1 MAFQYYHK
9 RSKQPPATM
18 QLAEL
23 LGMLSYA
30 LDMTEGQPQGHCI
43 RSCWIGTKLGMAM
56 GMDERD
62 LYDLYFT
69 LLLKDLGCSSN
80 AARICALYLTD
91 DISFKRDFK
100 YIDGSLNAAL
110 RFVFAK
116 TGLQA
121 GLAERFRATVHI
133 LQNGGEISKSLMET
147 RCQRG
152 AEIAAK
158 LRFGPAVQDGIRALD
173 EHWNGGGKPL
183 GLKETAIP
191 MAANIALLAQV
202 VDIFHT
208 AEGAPAALREIESRS
223 GTWFNPDL
231 VAAFAALSADGAFW
245 RTLKRPDID
254 QIVFALPPGQ
264 KPTKVTEGYLDDIAA
279 AFASVIDA
287 KSPFTADHSAR
298 VTLYT
303 DTIAEQLGLDQAHR
317 RWLRRAALL
326 HDLGK
331 LAVSNQV
338 LDKPSKLDDDEW
350 QAIRAHSRHSE
361 EILTRVSAFHDIAP
375 IAGAHH
381 ERLDGHGY
389 PYGLKGDQIGLEVRI
404 LTVADVFDALSAERP
419 YRAAIPIDE
428 VFKIMERDI
437 GTAFDATCI
446 DALKRGM
453 KAMNARAA

>member
-1 MAFQYYHK
+1 
-9 RSKQPPATM
+9 
-18 QLAEL
+18 
-23 LGMLSYA
+23 
-30 LDMTEGQPQGHCI
+30 
-43 RSCWIGTKLGMAM
+43 
-56 GMDERD
+56 
-62 LYDLYFT
+62 
-69 LLLKDLGCSSN
+69 
-80 AARICALYLTD
+80 
-91 DISFKRDFK
+91 
-100 YIDGSLNAAL
+100 
-110 RFVFAK
+110 
-116 TGLQA
+116 
-121 GLAERFRATVHI
+121 
-133 LQNGGEISKSLMET
+133 MET

-264 KPTKVTEGYLDDIAA
+264 KPTKVTEGYLDDITA

-453 KAMNARAA
+453 QAMNARAA

>member
-1 MAFQYYHK
+1 
-9 RSKQPPATM
+9 
-18 QLAEL
+18 
-23 LGMLSYA
+23 
-30 LDMTEGQPQGHCI
+30 
-43 RSCWIGTKLGMAM
+43 M

-133 LQNGGEISKSLMET
+133 LQNGGEIAKSLMET

-279 AFASVIDA
+279 ACASVIDA

-338 LDKPSKLDDDEW
+338 LDKPWKLDDDEW

-361 EILTRVSAFHDIAP
+361 EILIRVSALHDIAP

-453 KAMNARAA
+453 QAMNARAA